1 MANQEEIEKAIKLLN
16 ENNYI
21 VIPIS
26 KGQMFL
32 CDDCDQ
38 PENECRYST
47 LGYTCSNLI
56 CLNGFIKNQL
66 DLDTIIH
73 TDTSEE

>member
-1 MANQEEIEKAIKLLN
+1 MANDKIEQAIKLLN

-21 VIPIS
+21 VLPIS

-32 CDDCDQ
+32 CDECNQ

-47 LGYTCSNLI
+47 LGYTCSNLL
-56 CLNGFIKNQL
+56 CLNKFIKEQI
-66 DLDTIIH
+66 DIDSIIH
-73 TDTSEE
+73 TQDTES

>member
-1 MANQEEIEKAIKLLN
+1 MANDKIEQAIKLLN

-21 VIPIS
+21 VLPIT

-32 CDDCDQ
+32 CDECNQ

-47 LGYTCSNLI
+47 LGYTCSNLL
-56 CLNGFIKNQL
+56 CLNKFIKEQI
-66 DLDTIIH
+66 DIDSIIH
-73 TDTSEE
+73 TQDTES

>member
-1 MANQEEIEKAIKLLN
+1 MANDKIEQAIKLLN

-21 VIPIS
+21 VLPIT

-32 CDDCDQ
+32 CDECNQ

-47 LGYTCSNLI
+47 LGYTCSNLL
-56 CLNGFIKNQL
+56 CLNKFIQEQI
-66 DLDTIIH
+66 DIDSIIH
-73 TDTSEE
+73 TQDTES

>member
-1 MANQEEIEKAIKLLN
+1 MANDKIEQAIKLLN

-21 VIPIS
+21 VLPIT

-32 CDDCDQ
+32 CDECNQ

-47 LGYTCSNLI
+47 LGYTCSNLL
-56 CLNGFIKNQL
+56 CLNKFIKDQI
-66 DLDTIIH
+66 DIDSIIH
-73 TDTSEE
+73 TQDTES